1 MKSYAK
7 LANNGVEAVD
17 IIQGLH
23 RQGYEEDN
31 IYVLTHDRTRTDHL
45 ADAADANTIGVAE
58 EGLLDSVANLFRSRG
73 DELRNQIESMG
84 FGRGDAMWYE
94 SELDRGKVLVI
105 AKH

>member
-23 RQGYEEDN
+23 SQGYADDN
-31 IYVLTHDRTRTDHL
+31 IYVLTHDRNRTNHL
-45 ADAADANTIGVAE
+45 ADVADANTIGISE
-58 EGLLDSVANLFRSRG
+58 EGLLNSAANLFRSRG

-84 FGRGDAMWYE
+84 FDKSDALWYE